1 MKLVS
6 KKLVDKFPAD
16 LWKKGNFRKNEKYC
30 PDGPIPTI
38 DSFYF
43 RLNHLNLFYT
53 QTKEDNLVFGAIEL
67 KNIVKTLPYL
77 PKGSFKIVDKEKDE
91 WMLCSTDGKCPKEW
105 KETIDKA
112 IG

>member
-16 LWKKGNFRKNEKYC
+16 LWKKGSFRKNEKYC

-53 QTKEDNLVFGAIEL
+53 
-67 KNIVKTLPYL
+67 
-77 PKGSFKIVDKEKDE
+77 
-91 WMLCSTDGKCPKEW
+91 
-105 KETIDKA
+105 
-112 IG
+112 

>member
-6 KKLVDKFPAD
+6 KKIVDKFPAD
-16 LWKKGNFRKNEKYC
+16 MWKKGNFRKNEKYC

-77 PKGSFKIVDKEKDE
+77 PKGCFKIVDKEKDE